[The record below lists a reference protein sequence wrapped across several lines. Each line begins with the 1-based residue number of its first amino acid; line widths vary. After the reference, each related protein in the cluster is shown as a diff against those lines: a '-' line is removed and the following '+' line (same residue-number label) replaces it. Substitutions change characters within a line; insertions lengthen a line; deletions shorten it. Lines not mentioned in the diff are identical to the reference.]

1 MSSAPIVNE
10 IKSEAAPAPEQPVTE
25 SSGVAAAAPANTVA
39 LDEASSSLLQQIV
52 ADLSNLKEEIN
63 SLKTNL
69 AEIKAKESSGIV
81 EEPVEEPVADEAPAE
96 DASIPDDFE
105 VSEEAPVFDEA
116 FTEDAPAEDVPA
128 EDVPAEDDL
137 TEDVPAEDAPVEDVP
152 EEDVLTEDDEEMEF
166 EEDSEGSTLQF
177 LLTGI
182 PQKVSP
188 SYSSGTQTYSN
199 LGQDKK
205 LEE

>member
-1 MSSAPIVNE
+1 MTRTKKITPGLTHV
-10 IKSEAAPAPEQPVTE
+10 
-25 SSGVAAAAPANTVA
+25 
-39 LDEASSSLLQQIV
+39 
-52 ADLSNLKEEIN
+52 
-63 SLKTNL
+63 
-69 AEIKAKESSGIV
+69 
-81 EEPVEEPVADEAPAE
+81 AE
-96 DASIPDDFE
+96 DSEKTGCETGSDELTEDVPTEDDL
-105 VSEEAPVFDEA
+105 
-116 FTEDAPAEDVPA
+116 TEDAPAEDVPA